1 MRKTYPLTA
10 PNKQPA
16 RVLDAV
22 KHDIR
27 RYITRERGRPLPS
40 DQQTWQFDCKVGA
53 DAASA
58 QALRVSEVIAAVDAV
73 AASGAASVYV
83 EILTRAAER
92 APRPQRASDVRDPQ
106 ADDGQD

>member
-27 RYITRERGRPLPS
+27 RYITRERGRALPS
-40 DQQTWQFDCKVGA
+40 DQQVWQFDCKVGT

-73 AASGAASVYV
+73 AASGAPAVYV
-83 EILTRAAER
+83 EILARAGER
-92 APRPQRASDVRDPQ
+92 APRPVRVSDDNAADEQ
-106 ADDGQD
+106 AD

>member
-27 RYITRERGRPLPS
+27 RYITRERGRALPS
-40 DQQTWQFDCKVGA
+40 DQQVWQFDCKVRVS
-53 DAASA
+53 DAA
-58 QALRVSEVIAAVDAV
+58 AADEQGELPRGP
-73 AASGAASVYV
+73 AA
-83 EILTRAAER
+83 
-92 APRPQRASDVRDPQ
+92 
-106 ADDGQD
+106 

>member
-27 RYITRERGRPLPS
+27 RYITRERGRALPS
-40 DQQTWQFDCKVGA
+40 DQQVWQFDCKVGH

-73 AASGAASVYV
+73 AASGAPAVYV
-83 EILTRAAER
+83 EILARAGER
-92 APRPQRASDVRDPQ
+92 APRPVRTSGESASDDL
-106 ADDGQD
+106 AD